1 MDKLPSEVKA
11 VESRVQ
17 IDGKCV
23 TSRGPGTTMEYSVV
37 LVEQL
42 YGKEKAD
49 EVAGPMV
56 GIILQHL
63 YVHSLRYPLQKFLYS
78 LRSILLFANTDVS
91 TTKMCLDTSILAK
104 SIMGRREYQKYSR
117 VHAAF

>member
-1 MDKLPSEVKA
+1 MDKLPSEVHA

-23 TSRGPGTTMEYSVV
+23 TSRGPGTAMEYSVV

-42 YGKEKAD
+42 YGKEKAE

-56 GIILQHL
+56 GIAFNTL
-63 YVHSLRYPLQKFLYS
+63 YICRDLVIFAIN
-78 LRSILLFANTDVS
+78 SIEFTLLKNSHFHCVLS
-91 TTKMCLDTSILAK
+91 
-104 SIMGRREYQKYSR
+104 
-117 VHAAF
+117 

>member
-1 MDKLPSEVKA
+1 MDKLSSEVKA

-23 TSRGPGTTMEYSVV
+23 TSRGPGTAMEYSVV

-56 GIILQHL
+56 GIISFFSIVHIHFLRCLLQ
-63 YVHSLRYPLQKFLYS
+63 
-78 LRSILLFANTDVS
+78 
-91 TTKMCLDTSILAK
+91 
-104 SIMGRREYQKYSR
+104 
-117 VHAAF
+117 

>member
-1 MDKLPSEVKA
+1 MDKLSSEVHA

-23 TSRGPGTTMEYSVV
+23 TSRGPGTAMEYSVI

-42 YGKEKAD
+42 YGKEKAT

-56 GIILQHL
+56 GLAFKFQHYLYIFHAFIFLLNTAEIL
-63 YVHSLRYPLQKFLYS
+63 
-78 LRSILLFANTDVS
+78 
-91 TTKMCLDTSILAK
+91 CC
-104 SIMGRREYQKYSR
+104 
-117 VHAAF
+117 

>member
-1 MDKLPSEVKA
+1 MDKLPSEVNA

-23 TSRGPGTTMEYSVV
+23 TSRGPGTAMEYSVV

-42 YGKEKAD
+42 YGKEKAE

-56 GIILQHL
+56 YGSFSTVYICVRNAYLPAGCRNIMWKNT
-63 YVHSLRYPLQKFLYS
+63 YCCPIWKFCS
-78 LRSILLFANTDVS
+78 A
-91 TTKMCLDTSILAK
+91 
-104 SIMGRREYQKYSR
+104 
-117 VHAAF
+117 